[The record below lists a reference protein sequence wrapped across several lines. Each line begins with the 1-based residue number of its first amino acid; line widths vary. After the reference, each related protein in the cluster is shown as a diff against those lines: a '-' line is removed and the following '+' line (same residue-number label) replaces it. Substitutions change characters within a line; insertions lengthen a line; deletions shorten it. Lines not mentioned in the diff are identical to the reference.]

1 MFVNVKAYSVKWI
14 ACIIGEG
21 GVQREIS
28 LFILNGIHFTLTS
41 RLTGGI
47 FHFTQVVNCG

>member
-28 LFILNGIHFTLTS
+28 LFILNGIHFIHLCIMDIIDYS
-41 RLTGGI
+41 
-47 FHFTQVVNCG
+47 